1 MFKVFK
7 WFTGFLAAGIALCF
21 IVWFC
26 GFIIFTGTISS
37 MNEPKQIDK
46 TDAIIVLTG
55 GANRVNRALDLL
67 AEGKA
72 DYLLISGVNKNVK
85 MKELLAGYDK
95 PLSDSSI
102 TLGYEAE
109 STLGNAIEARKW
121 VQENHIKTV
130 RLITANYHMPRSI
143 LEFHHALPKTAI
155 TAHAVIPD
163 NFGPDQ
169 KKFWQLSF
177 LEYHKFMISL
187 IRVNFYPSE
196 IHPLPTA
203 LK

>member
-7 WFTGFLAAGIALCF
+7 WFTGFLAGGIALIF
-21 IVWFC
+21 AIWFC
-26 GFIIFTGTISS
+26 GFIVFTGTISS
-37 MNEPKQIDK
+37 MNEPKQVEK
-46 TDAIIVLTG
+46 TDAIIALTG
-55 GANRVNRALDLL
+55 GAHRVTRALDLL
-67 AEGKA
+67 AEDKA
-72 DYLLISGVNKNVK
+72 GYLLISGVNKNVK
-85 MKELLAGYDK
+85 LKELLKGRS
-95 PLSDSSI
+95 LSDCCI

-121 VQENHIKTV
+121 VTEHKIKTV
-130 RLITANYHMPRSI
+130 RLITANYHMPRSM
-143 LEFHHALPKTAI
+143 LEFRHALPDTEI
-155 TAHAVIPD
+155 IPHAVIPD

-169 KKFWQLSF
+169 EKFWKLCF

-196 IHPLPTA
+196 IHPLPAA